1 MNDLAETL
9 INITQDNMKR
19 RLWQNFIEQFQN
31 ADAQGRKLM
40 KIRGSYN
47 QVPDLIQQV
56 KDLGFQ
62 VKELDGET
70 WFCWAGVFD

>member
-19 RLWQNFIEQFQN
+19 RLWQDFIERFRD

-62 VKELDGET
+62 VWERNGET